1 MTSSRVCARVCAHTE
16 SYRAP
21 GWIRLGALLLMLS
34 LFPTACMTS
43 KSPKSIPQAH
53 SARGVLSTLV
63 LRDGREQTGEL
74 IVVNDSGYV
83 LFAHDRIWIARFG
96 DVSRVILPVGGAGTV
111 NLGPKPTA
119 KMLDRARLLS
129 RFPYGISPTLMTTLL
144 TASKQETPDDLAR
157 PTP

>member
-1 MTSSRVCARVCAHTE
+1 MTSSRVCARVCAHTKL
-16 SYRAP
+16 YRAP

-34 LFPTACMTS
+34 LFPSACMTS
-43 KSPKSIPQAH
+43 KSPRSIPQAH

-74 IVVNDSGYV
+74 IVVSDSGYV

-96 DVSRVILPVGGAGTV
+96 DVGRVILPVGGAGTV

-144 TASKQETPDDLAR
+144 TASKQEVPDDLAR

>member
-1 MTSSRVCARVCAHTE
+1 MTSSRVCAR
-16 SYRAP
+16 SKLYRAP

-43 KSPKSIPQAH
+43 KRPQSIPQAK
-53 SARGVLSTLV
+53 SPRGVLSTLV

-74 IVVNDSGYV
+74 IVVSDSGYV

-96 DVSRVILPVGGAGTV
+96 DVGRVILPVGGAGTV

-129 RFPYGISPTLMTTLL
+129 RFPYGISPTLMATLL
-144 TASKQETPDDLAR
+144 TASKQEVPDDLAR